1 MPDLR
6 TNNVVVTKSISTMSH
21 AHHHHSHSHHEA
33 KHGRAF
39 AIGIVLNTIFIV
51 VEVVY
56 GLMANS
62 SALLADAGHNLT
74 DVLSLAFAWGAMWLG
89 GRKPGGK
96 FTYGF
101 RRTTILVSLLN
112 ALLIFA
118 AVIIVG
124 IEAIDK
130 ITHLTPVSG
139 NTVMIV
145 AAIGI
150 LINGATAMLF
160 FNGQKNDLNVK
171 GAYLHMMADAAVSLG
186 VVLGGLA
193 IKLTGAYW
201 IDPVI
206 SFAIIIAIVIS
217 TWQLFTESV
226 NLALDAVPSG
236 IQLEAVRDYLLS
248 VKGVE
253 DVHDLHIWAM
263 STTQNALT
271 VHLVCPA
278 GSDDQLLGEIREQL
292 HDRFRIEHTT
302 IQVELSSNQAA
313 HHQDCGM

>member
-1 MPDLR
+1 MAHNHLHHGH
-6 TNNVVVTKSISTMSH
+6 S
-21 AHHHHSHSHHEA
+21 HHHHEV

-39 AIGIVLNTIFIV
+39 AIGIILNTIFIII
-51 VEVVY
+51 EVVY
-56 GLMANS
+56 GLIANS

-89 GRKPGGK
+89 SKKAGGR

-118 AVIIVG
+118 AVIFIG
-124 IEAIDK
+124 IDAVRK
-130 ITHLTPVSG
+130 ISNLTPVAET
-139 NTVMIV
+139 TVMIV

-160 FNGQKNDLNVK
+160 FHGQKKDLNVK
-171 GAYLHMMADAAVSLG
+171 GAYLHMMADAAVSFG
-186 VVLGGLA
+186 VVMAGFA
-193 IKLTGAYW
+193 IKFTGFYW
-201 IDPVI
+201 IDPLV
-206 SFAIIIAIVIS
+206 SFAIIVAIILS
-217 TWQLFTESV
+217 TWHLFTESV

-236 IQLEAVRDYLLS
+236 IQLEAVRKYLLS
-248 VKGVE
+248 VNGVE
-253 DVHDLHIWAM
+253 GVHDLHIWAM

-271 VHLVCPA
+271 VHLVCPE
-278 GSDDQLLGEIREQL
+278 GSNDQLLEELSAQL
-292 HDRFRIEHTT
+292 RKRFSIEHTT
-302 IQVELSSNQAA
+302 IQIELSTEQTA